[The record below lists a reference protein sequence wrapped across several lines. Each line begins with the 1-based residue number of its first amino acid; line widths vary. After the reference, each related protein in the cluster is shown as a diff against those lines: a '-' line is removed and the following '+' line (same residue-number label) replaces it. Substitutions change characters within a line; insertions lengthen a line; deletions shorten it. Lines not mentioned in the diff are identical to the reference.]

1 MKPFR
6 AKKRFATRDLGH
18 ASAAI
23 GMHHHFG
30 HGRIA
35 REAREL
41 AEAARGEQRCN
52 RIEIRRS
59 PVKKVNQKVRVNV
72 DAMPL
77 HPGEQR
83 ALRR

>member
-1 MKPFR
+1 
-6 AKKRFATRDLGH
+6 
-18 ASAAI
+18 
-23 GMHHHFG
+23 MHHHFG

-35 REAREL
+35 GEAREL
-41 AEAARGEQRCN
+41 AVVARDEQRRN